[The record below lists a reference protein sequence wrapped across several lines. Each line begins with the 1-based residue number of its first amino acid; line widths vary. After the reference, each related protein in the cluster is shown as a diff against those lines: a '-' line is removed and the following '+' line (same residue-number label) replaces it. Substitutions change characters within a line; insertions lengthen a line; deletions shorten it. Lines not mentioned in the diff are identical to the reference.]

1 MTHGYVDS
9 LTFKITCVFYF
20 AKYQY
25 VIYYNYRKHDTIL
38 EDIRSLQKDLLGD
51 NLKDRQVIWII
62 HMLFYE

>member
-9 LTFKITCVFYF
+9 LTYKITCVFYF

-25 VIYYNYRKHDTIL
+25 VIYYNYRKHATIL

-51 NLKDRQVIWII
+51 IVKGQTSHLDNTYAFL
-62 HMLFYE
+62 